1 MRNQD
6 SIELLKETDKGVQM
20 AIYSFDQV
28 LEKVS
33 DPALKKILT
42 ESRNDHKRLKG
53 ETGDLLKALGSYE
66 EEPPMMAK
74 SMAWMETSFKM
85 GMEYSDRVIADIVT
99 KGCDMGSKNLY
110 KYINQYAGADLAAV
124 DTAKKLI
131 VLEENLTE
139 DLRLYL

>member
-66 EEPPMMAK
+66 EEPLMMAK
-74 SMAWMETSFKM
+74 SMAWMETNFKM

-131 VLEENLTE
+131 ALEENLTE

>member
-1 MRNQD
+1 
-6 SIELLKETDKGVQM
+6 
-20 AIYSFDQV
+20 
-28 LEKVS
+28 
-33 DPALKKILT
+33 
-42 ESRNDHKRLKG
+42 
-53 ETGDLLKALGSYE
+53 
-66 EEPPMMAK
+66 
-74 SMAWMETSFKM
+74 
-85 GMEYSDRVIADIVT
+85 MEYSDRVIADIVT